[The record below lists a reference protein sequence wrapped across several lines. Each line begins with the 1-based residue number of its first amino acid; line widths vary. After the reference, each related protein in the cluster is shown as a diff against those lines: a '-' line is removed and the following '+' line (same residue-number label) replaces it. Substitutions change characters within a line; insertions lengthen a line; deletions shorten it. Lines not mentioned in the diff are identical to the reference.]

1 MKNIMQIINKFRK
14 DTNGATMVE
23 FMIILP
29 LIFFWLAA
37 GFVFFDVFSAS
48 IQSKRSTYTITDS
61 ISRQSSL
68 NDAFI
73 GRLHG
78 VFQAM
83 VDQDGTKSGVRIST
97 IRNTGSTGADN
108 YEVMWSVAEGRFDGV
123 TYTGESNIG
132 PTAATIERYLP
143 ILDPQEELVMVET
156 YREYKPIFDWVGI
169 KSRDLES
176 VGIAYIR
183 NSPVLANE
191 DHPEVADEGDG
202 TGEVD
207 SGPST

>member
-1 MKNIMQIINKFRK
+1 MTNLVNLINKFK
-14 DTNGATMVE
+14 DDTKGATMVE

-83 VDQDGTKSGVRIST
+83 VDQDGNKAGVRVST
-97 IRNTGSTGADN
+97 IRNTGLAD
-108 YEVMWSVAEGRFDGV
+108 YEVIWSVAEGRFDGV
-123 TYTGESNIG
+123 LYSGETSVG
-132 PTAATIERYLP
+132 PDVTKINRYVP
-143 ILDPQEELVMVET
+143 ILDLEEEMVMVET

-183 NSPVLANE
+183 NSPVLGND
-191 DHPEVADEGDG
+191 DHPEAGIEGEG
-202 TGEVD
+202 TGEPD
-207 SGPST
+207 TGPSI